1 MLYSIQDT
9 LFCGIDDLVIGTVGL
24 TNISDNDNVTISSSA
39 SWSGT
44 QFNFWF
50 DLINNNLQ
58 TSKHNL

>member
-39 SWSGT
+39 S
-44 QFNFWF
+44 
-50 DLINNNLQ
+50 
-58 TSKHNL
+58 